1 MEQITINW
9 AYESN
14 RSPPSPS
21 SGGQESETK
30 VLTGQFVLDALSK
43 TWCSLSWSFILQ
55 SLPSSSLGFFC
66 VSLILSPFSCETLD
80 SKLSCC
86 CHLVAQ
92 PCPTLY
98 ALMDCSRPGSSVHGI
113 SQARIL
119 EWVALLGIK
128 TESPASQCRFLT
140 PGQPAKSWHGAF
152 FFFFW
157 LQWVFVAASGG
168 YSSLWC
174 TGFSLK
180 WLLLWS
186 TGARG

>member
-9 AYESN
+9 ASESN

-119 EWVALLGIK
+119 EWVAISFFRDLSNPEIKPESSPWQVGSLPLSHLGIK
-128 TESPASQCRFLT
+128 FGGHP
-140 PGQPAKSWHGAF
+140 KSRII
-152 FFFFW
+152 
-157 LQWVFVAASGG
+157 
-168 YSSLWC
+168 SSLD
-174 TGFSLK
+174 L
-180 WLLLWS
+180 
-186 TGARG
+186 